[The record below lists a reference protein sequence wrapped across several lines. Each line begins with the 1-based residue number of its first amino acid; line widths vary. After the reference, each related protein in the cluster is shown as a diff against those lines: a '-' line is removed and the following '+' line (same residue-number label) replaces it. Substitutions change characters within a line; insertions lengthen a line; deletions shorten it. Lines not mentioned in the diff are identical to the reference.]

1 MIQHVQ
7 EVLSNSKYT
16 RDIQTDRP
24 FRTYSMNI
32 IGSQLLYMQIAER
45 FIRWSK
51 LYKMGQEFL
60 DNQNI
65 IILNEPQMVIPP

>member
-1 MIQHVQ
+1 
-7 EVLSNSKYT
+7 
-16 RDIQTDRP
+16 
-24 FRTYSMNI
+24 
-32 IGSQLLYMQIAER
+32 MQIAER